1 MRQTDTPG
9 SEWYEPADIL
19 DDDSELEALA
29 ELPANQFVIGAG
41 VVSWCSL
48 VTNDSDSD

>member
-19 DDDSELEALA
+19 DDDDPEPVPDE
-29 ELPANQFVIGAG
+29 P
-41 VVSWCSL
+41 L
-48 VTNDSDSD
+48 VTSGTRRYG